1 MQKPLLLVSALF
13 LLFFSASG
21 SFSQTKFNLS
31 VYGGYSLPVAD
42 LKGDFPDS
50 LGSGISFARSSTLLV
65 SSGFNLGATGK
76 YSVDTTGKARVTVSL
91 GYNTFSGSQDY
102 SRPSGTLTY
111 KNKVN
116 IFSISAGIEYYLFP
130 KKKIS
135 PYGGLDLAANFFSG
149 NVSSSGDSSRTLT
162 RKSET
167 RFGVIATGGV
177 VIMIGKNTGVTLG
190 VKYALANLIGK
201 KSELTTTIINPN
213 IDEEE
218 EGSAS
223 LYELPLND
231 EENVNNRGKSL
242 NYLQFFA
249 GVSFNFGEALK

>member
-1 MQKPLLLVSALF
+1 MQKLHIMVAALF
-13 LLFFSASG
+13 LILFTSTG

-42 LKGDFPDS
+42 LTGDFPDS
-50 LGSGISFARSSTLLV
+50 LGNGISFAKSPSLLT
-65 SSGFNLGATGK
+65 SNGFNLGATGK

-91 GYNTFSGSQDY
+91 GYNTFSGSKDY

-116 IFSISAGIEYYLFP
+116 IFSLSAGIEYYLFP
-130 KKKIS
+130 KKKVS

-149 NVSSSGDSSRTLT
+149 NITSSGDSSRTLT

-167 RFGVIATGGV
+167 RLGIIATGGV
-177 VIMIGKNTGVTLG
+177 VMMIGKNTGITIG

-213 IDEEE
+213 IDIEE
-218 EGSAS
+218 EGSGS
-223 LYELPLND
+223 LYELPIND
-231 EENVNNRGKSL
+231 EETSNNRSKTL

>member
-1 MQKPLLLVSALF
+1 MRKLHILIALF
-13 LLFFSASG
+13 LLFYSATG

-42 LKGDFPDS
+42 LKGDFPDT
-50 LGSGISFARSSTLLV
+50 LGNGISFAKSPSLLT

-76 YSVDTTGKARVTVSL
+76 YSVDTTGNAKVTVSL

-102 SRPSGTLTY
+102 SRPTGTLTY

-130 KKKIS
+130 KKKVS

-149 NVSSSGDSSRTLT
+149 NITSSGDSSRTLT

-167 RFGVIATGGV
+167 RFGIIATGGV
-177 VIMIGKNTGVTLG
+177 VLMIGKNTGITLG

-213 IDEEE
+213 IDIEE
-218 EGSAS
+218 EGSSS

-231 EENVNNRGKSL
+231 EENVNNRGKIL

-249 GVSFNFGEALK
+249 GVSFNFGKALK